1 MGHGT
6 GGGGGRFLCK
16 VGKICYPLLHMHEN
30 LRITKLIKDLEGEL
44 EQVPEHRE
52 GKNAHYELVDAGM
65 AAFAVFFVQSPSF
78 LAAQREM
85 KGRKGQSN
93 AEKLFGLREIP
104 SDNQIRNLL
113 DPLEPSWVGEEYW
126 RLFGRLKVGGLLD
139 PFRSYEGQMLVL
151 LDGTEYFSS
160 RKIHCENCSQR
171 ELQDGKLNYYHSV
184 LTPVIAQP
192 GNKHVIALEPEFI
205 VPQDGQE
212 KQDCEI
218 QAGKRWIEKHGQ
230 KLAKLEVT
238 ILGDDLYSRQPYCQA
253 LRDQQLHF
261 ILVCKRESHE
271 YLYESVDY
279 LAAQGVL
286 GTKVVRKWN
295 GKYGEIHTYRY
306 ANQLALRKEQPALS
320 VNWCE
325 WTVRREDTL
334 EQLYHNAFIT
344 DFEVKQTNVVA
355 ITLDGRTRWKIEN
368 ENNNVLKTKGYH
380 IEHNFG
386 HGQQHLASFL
396 LSLNLLAFLMH
407 TILDLVDEKYQAI
420 RHALGNRRTFFQHLE
435 ALLCYIFF
443 DNWDDV
449 FQFMFE
455 GLELDTG

>member
-1 MGHGT
+1 
-6 GGGGGRFLCK
+6 
-16 VGKICYPLLHMHEN
+16 MHEN
-30 LRITKLIKDLEGEL
+30 LRVSKLINGLEEAL
-44 EQVPEHRE
+44 EKVPEYRE
-52 GKNAHYELVDAGM
+52 GKNIRYELVDAGM

-85 KGRKGQSN
+85 KGRKGRSN

-113 DPLEPSWVGEEYW
+113 DPLEPSWVGGEYW
-126 RLFGRLKVGGLLD
+126 RLLQAMEEGKLLD
-139 PFRSYEGQMLVL
+139 KFRSYEGQLLVL

-160 RKIHCENCSQR
+160 KKIQCENCSQR

-184 LTPVIAQP
+184 LTPVVAQP
-192 GNKHVIALEPEFI
+192 GNGHVIALEPEFI

-218 QAGKRWIEKHGQ
+218 QAGKRWIKKHGK
-230 KLAKLEVT
+230 KLVKLGVT

-253 LRDQQLHF
+253 LKDEGLHF

-271 YLYESVDY
+271 YLYTTLDY

-306 ANQLALRKEQPALS
+306 ANQLSLRKEQPAMQ

-325 WTVRREDTL
+325 WTVRREDTGEL
-334 EQLYHNAFIT
+334 LYRNAFIT
-344 DFEVKQTNVVA
+344 DFEVKETNVEA

-407 TILDLVDEKYQAI
+407 TLLELVDEKYQAI
-420 RHALGNRRTFFQHLE
+420 RQALGRRRTFFQHLE
-435 ALLCYIFF
+435 ALLYYICF
-443 DNWDDV
+443 DSWDDV
-449 FQFMFE
+449 LQFMFQ

>member
-1 MGHGT
+1 
-6 GGGGGRFLCK
+6 LK
-16 VGKICYPLLHMHEN
+16 
-30 LRITKLIKDLEGEL
+30 
-44 EQVPEHRE
+44 E
-52 GKNAHYELVDAGM
+52 GK
-65 AAFAVFFVQSPSF
+65 
-78 LAAQREM
+78 
-85 KGRKGQSN
+85 
-93 AEKLFGLREIP
+93 
-104 SDNQIRNLL
+104 LL
-113 DPLEPSWVGEEYW
+113 D
-126 RLFGRLKVGGLLD
+126 K
-139 PFRSYEGQMLVL
+139 FRSYEDQLLVL

-160 RKIHCENCSQR
+160 KKIHCENCSQR

-184 LTPVIAQP
+184 LTPVVAQP
-192 GNKHVIALEPEFI
+192 GNEHVIALEPEFI
-205 VPQDGQE
+205 IPQDGQE

-218 QAGKRWIEKHGQ
+218 QAGKRWIEKHGEY
-230 KLAKLEVT
+230 LAKLGVT
-238 ILGDDLYSRQPYCQA
+238 ILGDDLYSRQPYCQD
-253 LRDQQLHF
+253 LKDKHLHF

-306 ANQLALRKEQPALS
+306 ANQLALRKEQPAMQ

-325 WTVRREDTL
+325 WTVRREDTG
-334 EQLYHNAFIT
+334 EQLYRNAFIT
-344 DFEVKQTNVVA
+344 DFEVEETNVEA
-355 ITLDGRTRWKIEN
+355 IARDGRTRWKVEN

-386 HGQQHLASFL
+386 HGQQHLSSLL

-407 TILDLVDEKYQAI
+407 TILELVDEKYQAI
-420 RHALGNRRTFFQHLE
+420 RQALGRRRTFFQHLE

-443 DNWDDV
+443 DSWDDV
-449 FQFMFE
+449 FQFMYY